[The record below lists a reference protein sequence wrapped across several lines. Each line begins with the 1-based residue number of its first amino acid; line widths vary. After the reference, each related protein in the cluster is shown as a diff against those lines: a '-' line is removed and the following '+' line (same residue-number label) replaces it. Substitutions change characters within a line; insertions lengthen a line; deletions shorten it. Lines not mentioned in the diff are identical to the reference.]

1 MIRVIIPD
9 SHGHAIARK
18 AMQLFLQDLKELDPD
33 EIVMLGDHVDCS
45 GLFTTHKRS
54 YREELEYSYL
64 RDIEY
69 AKVFLDAVQECA
81 PRAEIHY
88 LEGNHELRVEKW
100 AANTFENA
108 QDAGYLLS
116 AFAPCALL
124 GLEER
129 GIQYYRM
136 GEFYQNLLLPG
147 TIRLGKCHFVHGIAA
162 NKYATAKHLERFGA
176 NVVHGHTH
184 RMQAHT
190 TRLVAVGEIGAW
202 CPGTLSELQPMYMH
216 TNPSEW
222 SHGYAVQ
229 LVNPGTGTFLHV
241 NVPICEDTS
250 LLHPLL
256 YKTDNRPKKKKRTRK
271 S

>member
-9 SHGHAIARK
+9 SHGQSIARQ
-18 AMQLFLQDLKELDPD
+18 AMQLFLHDLKELDPE

-54 YREELEYSYL
+54 YQQEMEYSYL

-69 AKVFLDAVQECA
+69 AKVFLDAIQECA
-81 PRAEIHY
+81 PRARIHY

-100 AANTFENA
+100 AANTFDNA
-108 QDAGYLLS
+108 EDAGYLLS
-116 AFAPCALL
+116 AFSPEVLL
-124 GLEER
+124 ELKDRE
-129 GIQYYRM
+129 ISYYRM
-136 GEFYQNLLLPG
+136 AEKYDNISIPG
-147 TIRLGKCHFVHGIAA
+147 TIQLGKCFFTHGICA

-222 SHGYAVQ
+222 SNDYGVQ
-229 LVNPGTGTFLHV
+229 LVNENSGTVLHV

-256 YKTDNRPKKKKRTRK
+256 YKSNGAKKKRRK
-271 S
+271 G